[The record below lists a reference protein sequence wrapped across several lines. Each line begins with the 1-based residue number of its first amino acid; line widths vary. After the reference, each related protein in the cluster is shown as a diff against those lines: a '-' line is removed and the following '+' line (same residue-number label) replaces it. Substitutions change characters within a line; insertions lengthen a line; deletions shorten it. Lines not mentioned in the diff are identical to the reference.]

1 MNKRNEYIYELVGII
16 RGRKSQEFKNRECFK
31 LIVELSNKENIH
43 FIQAFKDK
51 VNNQIWQDL
60 EKKNFI
66 DKKYLFYCRNWMGI
80 FRLINWKELKDY
92 GSN

>member
-1 MNKRNEYIYELVGII
+1 VLRFFYKALELNPTIVQDQVLLLILIKLLTMNKRNEYIYELVGII

-51 VNNQIWQDL
+51 VNNQI
-60 EKKNFI
+60 
-66 DKKYLFYCRNWMGI
+66 
-80 FRLINWKELKDY
+80 
-92 GSN
+92 